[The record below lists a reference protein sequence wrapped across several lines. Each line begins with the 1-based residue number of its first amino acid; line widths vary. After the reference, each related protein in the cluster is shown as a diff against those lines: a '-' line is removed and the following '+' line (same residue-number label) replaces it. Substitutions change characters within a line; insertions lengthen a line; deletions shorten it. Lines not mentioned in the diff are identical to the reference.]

1 MRQPWHAPG
10 MRGRFRTS
18 KLRVAIVGAGPA
30 GFYTLDALL
39 RAEVPLEVDLI
50 DRLPTPF
57 GLVRGGVAPDH
68 QHTKAVD
75 RAFEALLDRP
85 EVRFWGDVELGR
97 DIHLAE
103 LRGLYDAVVL
113 AIGAP
118 TDRAL
123 EIPGEELEGVYG
135 SAAFVG
141 WYNGHPDWQHLDPPL
156 DGRPAVVVGNGNVAL
171 DIARVLLKTPKEM
184 AASDL
189 SEPAA
194 AKIAAHPPEVVTILG
209 RRGPLQARFTLAELR
224 ELGSLEVGPPAIV
237 RNEQLPALPDQVAA
251 AADER
256 EGRRAERVL
265 AALRGFEDTPVERA
279 RLRFRFFARP
289 LEALGE
295 GRLEAL
301 RCQGTAFDEEGLLV
315 DAGPPFDLPC
325 GLLISAIGYVS
336 EAVEGA
342 AFDPARGRF
351 RSQGPRLE
359 PGLYAAGWCLRGPS
373 GVIGTNKHD
382 GDAAAAAILAEVKP
396 AAKPGRV
403 GLHGILTGRQRD
415 WVARDGW
422 RAIDAE
428 ERAAAADPA
437 PRRKLTS
444 YETLRT
450 AARQAQQ
457 G

>member
-1 MRQPWHAPG
+1 MRA
-10 MRGRFRTS
+10 RFRTS

-39 RAEVPLEVDLI
+39 RAEIPLEVDLI

-68 QHTKAVD
+68 QHTKAVS

-118 TDRAL
+118 EDRPL
-123 EIPGEELEGVYG
+123 GIEGEALEGVYG
-135 SAAFVG
+135 SGAFVG

-156 DGRPAVVVGNGNVAL
+156 DGAPAIVVGNGNVAL
-171 DIARVLLKTPKEM
+171 DIARVLLKTPGEM

-194 AKIAAHPPEVVTILG
+194 GRIAAHPPQSVTILG
-209 RRGPLQARFTLAELR
+209 RRGPLEARFALAELR
-224 ELGSLEVGPPAIV
+224 ELGDLEVGPPAIV
-237 RNEQLPALPDQVAA
+237 KSDELPTLPRDAGAL
-251 AADER
+251 ADER
-256 EGRRAERVL
+256 ESRRAERVL
-265 AALRGFEDTPVERA
+265 AVLRSYEETPVEAA
-279 RLRFRFFARP
+279 RLRFRFFTRP
-289 LEALGE
+289 IAALGE
-295 GRLEAL
+295 ERIRAL
-301 RCQGTAFDEEGLLV
+301 RCQGTGFDEEGRLV
-315 DAGPPFDLPC
+315 DRGQPFDLRC
-325 GLLISAIGYVS
+325 GLLISAIGYSS
-336 EAVEGA
+336 EAVEDA
-342 AFDPARGRF
+342 PFDSLRGRF
-351 RSQGPRLE
+351 RAQGPRLE
-359 PGLYAAGWCLRGPS
+359 PSLYAAGWCLRGPS

-396 AAKPGRV
+396 AAKPGRI
-403 GLHGILTGRQRD
+403 GLHGILRGRQREWID
-415 WVARDGW
+415 RAAW
-422 RAIDAE
+422 RAIDHR
-428 ERAAAADPA
+428 ERAAATAPA
-437 PRRKLTS
+437 PRRKLIT
-444 YETLRT
+444 YDELRT
-450 AARQAQQ
+450 AAREAEQ